1 MTKCNYCE
9 KEILLPFKCK
19 FCGGYFCEEHR
30 LPEKHNCPNIP
41 KPLPL
46 GPASHPAKNPYAL
59 TKPRKKEEKKK
70 KEIIISEG
78 PYLFVKET
86 RSEKSDRKTKHSIKI
101 AMVLVALVIL
111 GVSLCYFL
119 IPYSQ
124 KSSNE
129 SYIELT
135 LRDLPATEAKE
146 TVIEF
151 GDTEYSFQY
160 SGGNLWVRIP
170 FQSKYYIPRE
180 GEIYHD
186 FGIEIKVSK
195 ISSDYISDYIVIL
208 VRPTVQNYMFTQFRY
223 TKVNITLHETKAVN
237 ISSGLI
243 NKTNQYWFTYT
254 QDVHPTFS
262 EPQLIV
268 QTTSQ
273 SKTYYVWYGTTIREF
288 EIEIRVY
295 KITPEFMIIYV
306 KPLY

>member
-1 MTKCNYCE
+1 MVKCEYCG
-9 KEILLPFKCK
+9 KEVLLPFKCK

-30 LPEKHNCPNIP
+30 IPEKHDCPNLP

-46 GPASHPAKNPYAL
+46 GSASHPRKDPYAL
-59 TKPRKKEEKKK
+59 TKPRKREKEKK
-70 KEIIISEG
+70 KEIIVSEG
-78 PYLFVKET
+78 PYHFVKET
-86 RSEKSDRKTKHSIKI
+86 RSEKPERKIKHPIKI
-101 AMVLVALVIL
+101 AIALAALVIL
-111 GVSLCYFL
+111 GVCLGYFL

-129 SYIELT
+129 SYVKLT
-135 LRDLPATEAKE
+135 LRDLAATEANE

-160 SGGNLWVRIP
+160 NGGFLWVRIP
-170 FQSKYYIPRE
+170 FQSKYYVPSE
-180 GEIYHD
+180 GDVYHD
-186 FGIEIKVSK
+186 FGIEIKVLK
-195 ISSDYISDYIVIL
+195 RSSDYISDYIVIL
-208 VRPTVQNYMFTQFRY
+208 VRPTVQNYMFTQFHY

-243 NKTNQYWFTYT
+243 NKTNQYWLTYT

-273 SKTYYVWYGTTIREF
+273 SKIYYVWYGVTIREF
-288 EIEIRVY
+288 EIEIKIY
-295 KITPEFMIIYV
+295 KITPQYIIIYV